1 VASASGVQSPGQEVY
16 RLCSWACYRIK
27 FLDRYRGLTCVLFN
41 MWQMAALNLELF
53 HRCRLRQLTP
63 MFQATWAVSRPSGP
77 WPCAGRPAC
86 YRLAHGHPTGVP
98 GSPAYRAACVDW
110 HRETTLIL
118 GWVLDQYSTRLRNN
132 TRTNTS
138 RRHTDTLGLRN
149 GPVKWPQR
157 CGLLSKPTL

>member
-1 VASASGVQSPGQEVY
+1 MASASGVQSPGQEVY

-77 WPCAGRPAC
+77 WLCAGQLAC
-86 YRLAHGHPTGVP
+86 YRLARRAPDGRVGAVQPTGQLCGLAQEKQSWYKV
-98 GSPAYRAACVDW
+98 GC
-110 HRETTLIL
+110 TTKC
-118 GWVLDQYSTRLRNN
+118 STRLSV
-132 TRTNTS
+132 TYISCT
-138 RRHTDTLGLRN
+138 HTDTHIHTLR
-149 GPVKWPQR
+149 VEQWA
-157 CGLLSKPTL
+157 